1 MTYTVSQVNAHI
13 ESLVASD
20 PMLGCVAIE
29 GEVSNCKYNQS
40 GHIYFTLKDQHST
53 ISCVLF
59 AGKRAAGLKF
69 SMKDGDKVVVTGYVG
84 VYVVAGRYQVYVSK
98 VELSGVGN
106 LYQRFEMLK
115 KKLSDEG
122 LFEPRHKKPL
132 PHYPMNIGVVT
143 APTGAAV
150 HDIIRVA
157 RLRNPYVQIVLFPA
171 VVQGDM
177 AALSIARGI
186 ARLDDMGLDVIIVGR
201 GGGSIEDLWAFNE
214 EIVARAI
221 YGAQTPIVSAVG
233 HETDVTIADFVAD
246 RRAATPSQAAELTT
260 FVFADFRDQLVRY
273 GDKLER
279 AMDFK
284 LYSLS
289 QKMTAYKSRLVAMRP
304 DNRLQVKAERL
315 AALTQHLNMLMLNRI
330 ERCQSRLRVMAGKLE
345 GFSPAKKLARGF
357 GYITDV
363 QNRKVESVNQLSV
376 GDDFKVRLADGVIES
391 KVIQIVK
398 QQ

>member
-1 MTYTVSQVNAHI
+1 
-13 ESLVASD
+13 
-20 PMLGCVAIE
+20 
-29 GEVSNCKYNQS
+29 
-40 GHIYFTLKDQHST
+40 
-53 ISCVLF
+53 
-59 AGKRAAGLKF
+59 
-69 SMKDGDKVVVTGYVG
+69 MKDGDKVVVTGYVG